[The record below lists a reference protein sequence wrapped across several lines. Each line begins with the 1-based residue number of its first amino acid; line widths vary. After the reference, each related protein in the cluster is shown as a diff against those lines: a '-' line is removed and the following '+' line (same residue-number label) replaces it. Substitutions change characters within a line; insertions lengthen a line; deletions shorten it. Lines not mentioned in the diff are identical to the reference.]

1 VLGHL
6 SVGILN
12 LTGRLPIGVS
22 LSIGTVFLPFHIPFR
37 HRTRAKLRSLRPPVG
52 VFAYYRMR
60 LRLALLSVRRALRKP
75 DGCTITIQGAG
86 SFADALS
93 SGKPVLLLGWHQGLV
108 EMLYSIPVIHA
119 SRAGRRGTGDGGK
132 RENTSSGTLL
142 PFFVMTSTAFSSVLS
157 EWMTRGRQRAGV
169 TVIRPGETRMLR
181 EWARNNGVLA
191 VMVDQVRGEPKEW
204 LSLGS
209 GSVRVPWPGRLIDW
223 AAARNPEV
231 LAVSVHLESA
241 GRIVFRYDRV
251 APESM
256 KETVTKL
263 MDEALTRAPEQ
274 YNWSYGKASV
284 KE

>member
-93 SGKPVLLLGWHQGLV
+93 SGKPVLLLGWHQGPV
-108 EMLYSIPVIHA
+108 ELLHGIPA
-119 SRAGRRGTGDGGK
+119 EAARDRSR
-132 RENTSSGTLL
+132 
-142 PFFVMTSTAFSSVLS
+142 FVMTSTAFSPILA
-157 EWMTRGRQRAGV
+157 EWMARGRQRAGTRV
-169 TVIRPGETRMLR
+169 VRPEATASLR

-191 VMVDQVRGEPKEW
+191 VMVDQVRGEPEEW

-241 GRIVFRYDRV
+241 GRIVFRYDPV
-251 APESM
+251 APESV
-256 KETVTKL
+256 KEMVTKL
-263 MDEALTRAPEQ
+263 MDEALMRAPEQ